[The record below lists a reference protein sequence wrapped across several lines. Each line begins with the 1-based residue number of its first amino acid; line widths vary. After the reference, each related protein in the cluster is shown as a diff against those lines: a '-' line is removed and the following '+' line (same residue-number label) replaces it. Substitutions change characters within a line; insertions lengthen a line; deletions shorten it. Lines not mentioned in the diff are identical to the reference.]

1 MPTAAKNMKRS
12 TCVILIGIVALS
24 AVTGCD
30 RLARFGFG
38 HHRGTTELLV
48 MPDQPL
54 NRFRSTRFIPGQIR
68 KVVMVAPFGCQSSF
82 REQDGFAGQ
91 FASELRA
98 QGVFDVVMSRD
109 IMNCDVKMITTGKFD
124 ERIIAR
130 LGREYSADAV
140 LFTQLNSFSAYS
152 PLSAAAS
159 FALIDTRESV
169 VLMAADGTWDTRDPA
184 ILCDFENFVGLR
196 NRCYATPAYQQS
208 FDEFLS
214 YVATRMAQYAGSD
227 Q

>member
-1 MPTAAKNMKRS
+1 MNGNMPPNMKRS
-12 TCVILIGIVALS
+12 IYGILIGVVVLS
-24 AVTGCD
+24 AVMGCAQLG
-30 RLARFGFG
+30 RLGFG
-38 HHRGTTELLV
+38 RHRAATEMLI

-54 NRFRSTRFIPGQIR
+54 NRFRSSHFVPGQIR

-82 REQDGFAGQ
+82 REQEGFTGQ
-91 FASELRA
+91 FASQLRA
-98 QGVFDVVMSRD
+98 QGVFDVVISRD
-109 IMNCDVKMITTGKFD
+109 IVNCDVKMITTGKFD

-140 LFTQLNSFSAYS
+140 LFTQLNSFSAYT
-152 PLSAAAS
+152 PMSAAAS
-159 FALIDTRESV
+159 FVLVDTRESV
-169 VLMAADGTWDTRDPA
+169 VLMAADGTWDTSDPI

-196 NRCYATPAYQQS
+196 NRSYATPAYQQS

-214 YVATRMAQYAGSD
+214 YVATRMAQYAGS